1 MRSSRERRRRR
12 ADIERARLSSSDRIC
27 ACAARDGGGR
37 LRLLCRRQSGAV
49 YDDAVVTQALGRKH
63 YVAFFALD
71 GALTPDDGTRRAL
84 AALAQSARGADK
96 DGVRVSVE
104 SAALSVAFDPQ
115 RVPLAEMQRAL
126 ARKFAAKKLTVL
138 PLRVLEAPGK
148 LKPVEGR

>member
-1 MRSSRERRRRR
+1 MRCSLI
-12 ADIERARLSSSDRIC
+12 AIGFVLALPGTAAV
-27 ACAARDGGGR
+27 ACGYCVEDKVA
-37 LRLLCRRQSGAV
+37 AV

-148 LKPVEGR
+148 LKPVDGR